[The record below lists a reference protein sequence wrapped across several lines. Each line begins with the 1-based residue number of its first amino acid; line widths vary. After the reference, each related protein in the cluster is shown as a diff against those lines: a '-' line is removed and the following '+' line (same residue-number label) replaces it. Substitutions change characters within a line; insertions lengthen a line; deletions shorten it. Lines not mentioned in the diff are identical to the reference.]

1 MGEECTDTRFVCGQ
15 VRYLS
20 AAPEGITEVLLTGGL
35 PPSVGDP
42 NGTETAYQRLYR
54 CTIPCPIVVPQSL
67 SRVSISKIC
76 PTMVG
81 ESCMHAFAGL
91 LLQCK
96 QEAADI
102 PPVLKRNCDERIL

>member
-1 MGEECTDTRFVCGQ
+1 M
-15 VRYLS
+15 S

-76 PTMVG
+76 PTMRSQG
-81 ESCMHAFAGL
+81 SCCNASKRL
-91 LLQCK
+91 LTYH
-96 QEAADI
+96 
-102 PPVLKRNCDERIL
+102 RY